1 MCKLSRSHA
10 AMSQP
15 GVGELKALQSPV
27 RVPYRSLQT
36 PLDARSV
43 RETETM
49 ATGSRIQRMQ
59 QGVRTGECQRR
70 SALEAAYRDPL
81 ARVSRE
87 TLLRGHDLAFPGECH
102 LPIEIEPGRL
112 RQARADLAKHA
123 HDPYP
128 RGELYAGDL
137 RASGSACKRKFA
149 ADLEGEGP
157 RNAVAHLGQRIE
169 GRDDE

>member
-1 MCKLSRSHA
+1 
-10 AMSQP
+10 
-15 GVGELKALQSPV
+15 
-27 RVPYRSLQT
+27 
-36 PLDARSV
+36 
-43 RETETM
+43 M

-70 SALEAAYRDPL
+70 SALEAAYRDAL
-81 ARVSRE
+81 ARVSGE
-87 TLLRGHDLAFPGECH
+87 TVLRGHDLAFPGECH

-123 HDPYP
+123 HDPSP

-137 RASGSACKRKFA
+137 RASESACKRKFA

-169 GRDDE
+169 GRDDEKLRLWSGNVIGHVDAMLVQPKLTNAAVVAGVAFPQ